1 MAMRGYE
8 LLHARQRLREI
19 LRRSASLEGFTT
31 GAFLALDHQE
41 LVMRADPGDQSTQG
55 HAVKQR
61 LILLGLSQMHV
72 APATVAT
79 AWHLD
84 EAALAAV
91 ASIPLLDRSGRADAI
106 EQQVLDEL
114 PETPPSG
121 VGARSPRGAHRHGAW
136 DAPVRAGRRA
146 GDLG

>member
-31 GAFLALDHQE
+31 GAFLALDRQE
-41 LVMRADPGDQSTQG
+41 LIMRADPGDQSAQG

-61 LILLGLSQMHV
+61 LILLGLSQV
-72 APATVAT
+72 GVPPAAVGT
-79 AWHLD
+79 AWRLD
-84 EAALAAV
+84 EAALGAV

-114 PETPPSG
+114 PDTPQSG
-121 VGARSPRGAHRHGAW
+121 VGSRAPRRAHAHGAW
-136 DAPVRAGRRA
+136 DVPVRADRRA

>member
-1 MAMRGYE
+1 
-8 LLHARQRLREI
+8 
-19 LRRSASLEGFTT
+19 
-31 GAFLALDHQE
+31 
-41 LVMRADPGDQSTQG
+41 MRADPDDQTAQG

-61 LILLGLSQMHV
+61 LILLGLSQV
-72 APATVAT
+72 DVSPAAVAT
-79 AWHLD
+79 AWRLD

-114 PETPPSG
+114 PDTPQSG
-121 VGARSPRGAHRHGAW
+121 VGSRSPRGVHRHGAW
-136 DAPVRAGRRA
+136 DAPVRAGRRV